1 MSKEDRSISSES
13 EQEETPWPS
22 PSVAWVCPWTWN
34 EKWNLLRSEPS
45 PFVRMGL
52 CSVSL
57 PVSPSSDPLK
67 ASSCSDSLLI
77 TWSSWLILNPT
88 YSSKNQIFL
97 SLSNRTTVSTTLV
110 HNRVI
115 NNCNLGSRRE
125 AKTKDRQ
132 WLWKEKWFIFTI
144 SRWGRSCETLT
155 KCKSRAKHA
164 SHYPFPIK

>member
-22 PSVAWVCPWTWN
+22 PSVAWVLSWTRKEEWA
-34 EKWNLLRSEPS
+34 WLWAGLPLSLR
-45 PFVRMGL
+45 R
-52 CSVSL
+52 CSNSASL
-57 PVSPSSDPLK
+57 PDSPSSDPLRVT
-67 ASSCSDSLLI
+67 SDSDSLLI

-132 WLWKEKWFIFTI
+132 WLWKERWFIFTI
-144 SRWGRSCETLT
+144 SRWGRSSETLT
-155 KCKSRAKHA
+155 KCK
-164 SHYPFPIK
+164 I